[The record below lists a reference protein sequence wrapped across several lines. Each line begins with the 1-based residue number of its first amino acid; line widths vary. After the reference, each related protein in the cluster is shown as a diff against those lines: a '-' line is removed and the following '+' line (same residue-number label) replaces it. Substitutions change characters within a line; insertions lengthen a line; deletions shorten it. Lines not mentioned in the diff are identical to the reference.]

1 MTAATPARQFE
12 GAKPIAAQPLKPQ
25 LPKETT
31 MTLVRP
37 EGCPADPVPAAA
49 PCVIAWR
56 APAGR
61 RGLGCWIVQPKRPR
75 PGATPL
81 LAIHGINRGA
91 DEIAEAFAARAAAEG
106 RTVIA
111 PLFTEDDWQGYQRL
125 VAPRRADLA
134 LMALL
139 DDLRLS
145 GVVGGG
151 RVDLFGY
158 SGGAQCAH
166 RFAMLH
172 PQRVRRLS
180 ACAAGWWTFPD
191 AAAFPYGHGGAAGGW
206 GARMAAALPEFLRLD
221 ITVSVGADDDRPD
234 PNMRS
239 MPALDAQQG
248 ASRLERARRWTAAL
262 TAAAAARRLPAPRI
276 SFTILPGSGHDFT
289 ACARAGLVDL
299 TLGRA
304 A

>member
-1 MTAATPARQFE
+1 VTAAVPARNLA
-12 GAKPIAAQPLKPQ
+12 GAQPTAPLC
-25 LPKETT
+25 PKETT
-31 MTLVRP
+31 MTLIRP
-37 EGCPADPVPAAA
+37 EGRPAESAAA
-49 PCVIAWR
+49 EPCAIAWR
-56 APAGR
+56 APTGR
-61 RGLGCWIVQPKRPR
+61 EGLGCWIVQPKTPR

-91 DEIAEAFAARAAAEG
+91 DGLAGAFAAQAAAEG

-111 PLFTEDDWQGYQRL
+111 PLFAEENWRGYQRL

-139 DDLRLS
+139 EDLRLS
-145 GVVGGG
+145 GVIGAG

-172 PQRVRRLS
+172 PQQVRRLS

-191 AAAFPYGHGGAAGGW
+191 AAAFPYGHGGAADGW

-221 ITVSVGADDDRPD
+221 IAVSVGGDDDRPD
-234 PNMRS
+234 PAMRS
-239 MPALDAQQG
+239 APAIDAQQG
-248 ASRLERARRWTAAL
+248 RSRLERARRWTGAL
-262 TAAAAARRLPAPRI
+262 IAAAATRGLPAPKV
-276 SFTILPGSGHDFT
+276 SFTVLPGAGHDFT
-289 ACARAGLVDL
+289 ACARAGLVGL
-299 TLGRA
+299 TLGRFA
-304 A
+304 